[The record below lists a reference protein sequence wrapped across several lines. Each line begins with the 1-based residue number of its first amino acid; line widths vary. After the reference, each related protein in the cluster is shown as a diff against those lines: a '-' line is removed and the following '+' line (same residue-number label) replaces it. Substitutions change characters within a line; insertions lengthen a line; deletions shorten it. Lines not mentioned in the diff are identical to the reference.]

1 MELMIDAHLKG
12 QEHDA
17 LVWLADNGRLTAYP
31 NGIPWLSVVARRGLR
46 WRP

>member
-1 MELMIDAHLKG
+1 MMNDAHLKD

-17 LVWLADNGRLTAYP
+17 LVWQAENGRLTADP
-31 NGIPWLSVVARRGLR
+31 NGIPWLSVVVRRWMR